1 MKPLFRTWLEELRA
15 DGLHLSPEP
24 GDGANQ
30 NLWCISLPS
39 SEPVTTAELVEF
51 LRASMAVRAEL
62 VALQSVRPVSFYAW
76 LDEMAGQLR
85 FSTACCTRNTLPFGA
100 RPALLDDPNELA
112 EAFARSPYRDGIPW
126 SELREGRREA
136 FADDRSVLDAGELK
150 VWALE
155 WL

>member
-51 LRASMAVRAEL
+51 LRAAMAVRAEL
-62 VALQSVRPVSFYAW
+62 PRKGEPF
-76 LDEMAGQLR
+76 LDLTLLHENKRHL
-85 FSTACCTRNTLPFGA
+85 SRNI
-100 RPALLDDPNELA
+100 E
-112 EAFARSPYRDGIPW
+112 
-126 SELREGRREA
+126 
-136 FADDRSVLDAGELK
+136 
-150 VWALE
+150 
-155 WL
+155 